1 MSRWLY
7 LAVGCLAG
15 VVIAVVVV
23 VVVVPGGGD
32 SPQGTSSSSGPGEGG
47 DAVREPPEIAEV
59 KAVVVA
65 FRQALQ
71 RAGGNPC
78 ELMTPEGRVGLYTF
92 YSGSPPEEAT
102 DECAATALETTVPRY
117 MGQREIPADTET
129 FVVVRGSQAVALER
143 GGVLPLFLTNTGGR
157 WLIADDDELSDAQ
170 ALVEALERGEGQ

>member
-32 SPQGTSSSSGPGEGG
+32 SPQGTSSSSGPGAGG

-71 RAGGNPC
+71 EAGGNPC
-78 ELMTPEGRVGLYTF
+78 ELMTPEGRVGLYTL
-92 YSGSPPEEAT
+92 YSGSPPGPT
-102 DECAATALETTVPRY
+102 RECAATALETTVPRY
-117 MGQREIPADTET
+117 AGQREIPADTET
-129 FVVVRGSQAVALER
+129 LVVVRGRQAAALER
-143 GGVLPLFLTNTGGR
+143 GGVLPLFLINMGGR
-157 WLIADDDELSDAQ
+157 WLIADDDELSDTQ